1 MTEAQALRIG
11 FLGTGLMG
19 TPMIR
24 RLAAGGHDLR
34 VWNRSPARAQ
44 ALAGVATACR
54 APVETARGADLLI
67 SMLLDGPVTRAVLEG
82 DGVIAAMPEGALVI
96 DMASVDPATDRALAA
111 LAGARGVGYLD
122 APVSGGV
129 TGAEAGALAIL
140 VGGSGADFARAA
152 PVLRL
157 MGRPTR
163 IGAVG
168 AGQAA
173 KLANQV
179 IVGGTIAAVAEA
191 FRLAEAAGCDLG
203 LLREAL
209 RGGFADSRILDLH
222 GKRMVEGN
230 FVPGGRAVLQL
241 KDLNNALG
249 LAEEKGLDLPVTQKT
264 RDGFAALVAEPGGSD
279 LDHAAYFLWLASL
292 ARGDEK

>member
-1 MTEAQALRIG
+1 MRIG

-19 TPMIR
+19 TPMVR

-34 VWNRSPARAQ
+34 VWNRSPDRARR
-44 ALAGVATACR
+44 LSDVATACVT
-54 APVETARGADLLI
+54 AAEAARGSEILI
-67 SMLLDGPVTRAVLEG
+67 AMLADGPVTRAVLQG
-82 DGVIAAMPEGALVI
+82 DGVIAAMAEGGLMI
-96 DMASVDPATDRALAA
+96 DMASVDPGTEMALAA
-111 LAGARGVGYLD
+111 DAAARGVGYLD

-129 TGAEAGALAIL
+129 AGAEAGTLAIL
-140 VGGSGADFARAA
+140 AGGSEADFATAE

-157 MGRPTR
+157 LGRPTR
-163 IGAVG
+163 IGAIG

-222 GKRMVEGN
+222 GKRMVEAN
-230 FVPGGRAVLQL
+230 FAPGGRSALQL
-241 KDLNNALG
+241 KDLNNALE
-249 LAEEKGLDLPVTQKT
+249 LAAEKGLTLPVSETT
-264 RDGFAALVAEPGGSD
+264 RDGFAALVARPGGAD
-279 LDHAAYFLWLASL
+279 LDHSAYFLWLATL
-292 ARGDEK
+292 ARDAGT